1 MKKNT
6 NENNYKYLYLS
17 IFIVVL
23 LTIAGVMLFNQNQD
37 KKKIFEVKVMN
48 SANEETGCKTIYVDE
63 DEDIS
68 EYSFDNGL
76 SWKKSNYEV
85 ICYNGETS
93 VIGRDEKENI
103 IAEGKIEITDL
114 KEEFP
119 KISINFENEID
130 NFDDET
136 LLKGVTAKS
145 NDKNLTDRIII
156 ESTTVKEDHVTVKY
170 SVMDDNGNK
179 TTVERKIEKKIQEK
193 GTISFDQSSYTC
205 KVGEKFDA
213 VIEANSN
220 DQTARVSS
228 YNSNNANIAT
238 VVKHPTETLK
248 CINCVAVQIE
258 CKTAGTTTL
267 LATSNKG
274 ATTSVTVN
282 VEQDEVIEEQGT
294 IRYEQASY
302 TCKAGEKIETII
314 KAEGNNPSLG
324 ISSYDSNNTNIAV
337 VYQNPN
343 YAIKTPS
350 QKAVIIECKT
360 VGTTTLSATST
371 TGATTSVTV
380 KVEKKETTEDK
391 GNISF
396 DQISYTC
403 KVGEKIDAVIEA
415 NNNDQTARVST
426 YKSNNENIATVIK
439 HPTMAVK
446 CINCVA
452 VQIEC
457 KTAGTTTLS
466 ATSNKG
472 ATTSVTVKVE
482 NVDKGTIRYE
492 QTSYTCKVGEKI
504 ETIIKAE
511 GNNPSLAI
519 ASYKSNNDKIA
530 TVYQNPNYA
539 IKTPSQKAVVI
550 ECVSVGSTTLTA
562 TSTTGATTSVT
573 VKVEKKETAETQGT
587 IKFDQTSYKCN
598 VGEKIDAVIEA
609 NAPINSDTIA
619 TVSSYKSNNTNVA
632 TIVKHPLMSLKCI
645 NCVAVQIEC
654 KGKGSTTLTAKSST
668 NALAAVVINVLES
681 K

>member
-380 KVEKKETTEDK
+380 KVENIDK

-396 DQISYTC
+396 DQTSYTC